1 MVTDIRQGG
10 GWAAEEHPQRAGC
23 VVPPAA
29 PGGCARPSMREYV
42 KVSRQVQAVFE
53 AAIATSAPTGQIVR
67 RAAEFI
73 GAITERLCRP
83 QSV

>member
-1 MVTDIRQGG
+1 
-10 GWAAEEHPQRAGC
+10 
-23 VVPPAA
+23 
-29 PGGCARPSMREYV
+29 MREYV